1 MTRKTL
7 SVLFKLPGTRGLI
20 VGDDGLTE
28 SWALF
33 AASQDAEVRFI
44 HPQPSESILKQQST
58 LPDLRWARTRFHESD
73 LEGCDWL
80 VVTLS
85 DRQVCEGISEVAR
98 KNRVLSAFLHFPE
111 LGSMVIPLVFDFDS
125 VQLVLP
131 LGAADPQVAE
141 KLARSWQQFLPPD
154 FARAI
159 QLFKSIEKK
168 LELQFKD
175 KKYRPKIFDSLL
187 ASHFSVLIGAGRWN
201 AAEELADKIL
211 QSYAPNPEKRQ
222 RVSARVGVQL
232 LVNFQ
237 AEGGSYH
244 GKVFNLS
251 RDGAFIATQDIFPK
265 LTHITGI
272 DFKLPSGESVTHADG
287 FVVWEN
293 TGQEPRAPI
302 YPPGFAIMFD
312 SLSQDNLQAIERYVQ
327 SQLK

>member
-7 SVLFKLPGTRGLI
+7 SVLIKLPGTRGLI
-20 VGDDGLTE
+20 VGDEGLTE

-44 HPQPSESILKQQST
+44 HPQPSESILKQQAT
-58 LPDLRWARTRFHESD
+58 LPDLHWAGTRFHESD
-73 LEGCDWL
+73 LESCDWL

-85 DRQVCEGISEVAR
+85 DRQACEDISEAAR
-98 KNRVLSAFLHFPE
+98 NHRVWSAFLHFPE
-111 LGSMVIPLVFDFDS
+111 LGSMVIPLIFDFDS
-125 VQLVLP
+125 VQLVFP
-131 LGAADPQVAE
+131 LGAADPQIAE
-141 KLARSWQQFLPPD
+141 TLSRSWQRLLPPD

-168 LELQFKD
+168 LESQIKE
-175 KKYRPKIFDSLL
+175 KKYRAKIFNSLL
-187 ASHFSVLIGAGRWN
+187 SSHFSVLIEAGRWN
-201 AAEELADKIL
+201 AAEELADKVL

-232 LVNFQ
+232 HLDFH
-237 AEGGSYH
+237 AEGGIYR

-272 DFKLPSGESVTHADG
+272 DFELPSGERVTHAEG

-293 TGQEPRAPI
+293 TGLEPRAPI
-302 YPPGFAIMFD
+302 YPPGFAVMFD
-312 SLSQDNLQAIERYVQ
+312 SLSQENLQAIERYVQ